1 MYAYIT
7 GLVTDI
13 TEDTAVIEAGGIGY
27 EMRISAQSASGLR
40 TGENAT
46 LYVYLSA
53 TENGISLYGF
63 ASKEEKKL
71 FLQLTG
77 ISGIGPKGAV
87 TILGGMSA
95 DALRS
100 NIAAGNAAALSSVK
114 GVGKKTAE
122 RIIMELKDKVDAAP
136 GIAVA
141 HIKALPEGAAREA
154 ADALVALGYKP
165 DAAENAVAAVYE
177 NGMTTS
183 RIIHKALGYMTGR

>member
-53 TENGISLYGF
+53 TEYGF

-100 NIAAGNAAALSSVK
+100 NIAAGNAAALSAVK

-136 GIAVA
+136 GIAAA

-154 ADALVALGYKP
+154 VDALVALGYKP

>member
-1 MYAYIT
+1 M
-7 GLVTDI
+7 TDI

-63 ASKEEKKL
+63 ASKKEKKL

-114 GVGKKTAE
+114 GVGKKNGGTHNNGAE
-122 RIIMELKDKVDAAP
+122 R
-136 GIAVA
+136 
-141 HIKALPEGAAREA
+141 
-154 ADALVALGYKP
+154 
-165 DAAENAVAAVYE
+165 
-177 NGMTTS
+177 
-183 RIIHKALGYMTGR
+183 